1 MSIKNFKNYKNYKR
15 SNRPDNDAL
24 RGLLEGSTGRRKRGS
39 LRRGSLRRGSLRKL
53 AGPVVIAFAILA
65 VLVAADYWM
74 NAGKIYGGV
83 EVGTIELGGK
93 TPAEARGAIQERTTG
108 ALEEFEF
115 SGPEGESTFTAKE
128 MGVKFDV
135 AASVDEAYSVGRR
148 GNVLDRV
155 AERAKAAY
163 GAITIPPKVDYDSR
177 IAQEKVRTLAA
188 KLNREPRK
196 ASVRIVGSQVQ
207 VDRAGEGYEL
217 DFPAT
222 MGNVNKSVDDMTGK
236 VAIVGKTLKP
246 EITTQEAEAA
256 AGKAR
261 QAMGGQLVLQAE
273 GKQWTLSP
281 ADVGSALNVESKGGD
296 VRVSL
301 NRNVLNDRLANVYA
315 DLNVAPVEAGYQV
328 SGTQVVVTPSRTGKS
343 IESQKLLGA
352 IEGGIFEGKREYQ
365 VPVVTATPE
374 LTTARAE
381 ALKPTELL
389 GSYRTNYAIV
399 PDNGDRVENLQIS
412 SNAVSGTLVAPG
424 EVFSMNGKVAG
435 LDYNSTKVIV
445 NGQET
450 KADGGGLCQVTST
463 LYNAV
468 NYAGLDVIERYPHYA
483 QLPYIRPG
491 MDATVWFGDAYGN
504 GALDMKFKNTSDGY
518 VLLNEYV
525 SSDGYIYAE
534 VYGQPTGLDVKT
546 WSEPIYR
553 NANSASWVTYQTIK
567 KDGKVL
573 YDGVLHK
580 DSYQALKDEKGK
592 PIPAN
597 EVPVAAVNP

>member
-1 MSIKNFKNYKNYKR
+1 MSIKDFR
-15 SNRPDNDAL
+15 RTGGSEDAAL
-24 RGLLEGSTGRRKRGS
+24 RGLLEGSPSRRKRGT
-39 LRRGSLRRGSLRKL
+39 LRKI
-53 AGPVVIAFAILA
+53 AGPVVIVCAILA
-65 VLVAADYWM
+65 VLVAADYWL

-83 EVGTIELGGK
+83 EVGTISLGGK
-93 TPAEARGAIQERTTG
+93 TPAEAQEIIQERTTG
-108 ALEEFEF
+108 ALKEFEF
-115 SGPEGESTFTAKE
+115 TGPQGESTFTAKE
-128 MGVKFDV
+128 MGVSFDV
-135 AASVDEAYSVGRR
+135 QASVDEAYAVGRQ
-148 GNVLDRV
+148 GNLLDRM
-155 AERAKAAY
+155 AERTKAAF
-163 GAITIPPKVDYDSR
+163 GTVTIPPKVDYTPR
-177 IAQEKVRTLAA
+177 IAQENVRNLAA

-196 ASVRIVGSQVQ
+196 ASVRIVGSEVQ
-207 VDRAGEGYEL
+207 VDSSSDGYRL

-222 MGNVNKSVDDMTGK
+222 MNNVNRSVEDMTGK
-236 VAIVGKTLKP
+236 VEVLGGTVKP

-256 AGKAR
+256 AEKA
-261 QAMGGQLVLQAE
+261 QKAMGGQLVLRAQ

-281 ADVGSALNVESKGGD
+281 ADVGSALKVEQKDSD
-296 VRVSL
+296 IQVSL
-301 NRNVLNDRLANVYA
+301 DRGLMKDRLANVYT
-315 DLNVAPVEAGYQV
+315 DLTVEPVEAGYEIN
-328 SGTQVVVTPSRTGKS
+328 GTQVTVTPSQTGKS
-343 IESQKLLGA
+343 IKTQELLGA

-365 VPVVTATPE
+365 VPVVTAEPQ

-399 PDNGDRVENLQIS
+399 PDNGDRAENLQIA

-424 EVFSMNGKVAG
+424 EVFSMNGRVAG
-435 LDYNSTKVIV
+435 LDYNATKVII
-445 NGQET
+445 NGRET

-534 VYGQPTGLDVKT
+534 VYGQPTGLDVRT
-546 WSEPIYR
+546 WSQPIYR
-553 NANSASWVTYQTIK
+553 NAESASWVTYQTIK

-573 YDGVLHK
+573 YDGVLHE
-580 DSYQALKDEKGK
+580 DSYQALTDEKGK
-592 PIPAN
+592 PIPAD
-597 EVPVAAVNP
+597 EVPVAPVNP